1 MNQKEKTAL
10 NKMISENNVE
20 DQTEKI
26 RTLKHSDLIKQDVFT
41 LQKLKNQYS
50 RTRNTQ
56 VFKEMCVS
64 RCSFLFN
71 NYTDIF
77 NRLVKDEI
85 DMNILAKLLFY
96 LKKIEDGELDQ
107 HTGSFEVG
115 KVLKEMYIDSAI
127 KRGNKTDAEESE
139 NKPVEKPAKNV
150 SWHQFKKCQEIESDF

>member
-1 MNQKEKTAL
+1 MNEKERIAL
-10 NKMISENNVE
+10 NRMISENDVQ
-20 DQTEKI
+20 DQTGKI
-26 RTLKHSDLIKQDVFT
+26 RALKHSDLIKQDVFT
-41 LQKLKNQYS
+41 LRKLKSQYS
-50 RTRNTQ
+50 RTQNTQ
-56 VFKEMCVS
+56 VFKDMCVS

-127 KRGNKTDAEESE
+127 KRGDKVDAEDAE

-150 SWHQFKKCQEIESDF
+150 SWHQFKQMSGN

>member
-1 MNQKEKTAL
+1 MNEKERIAL
-10 NKMISENNVE
+10 NRMISENDVQ
-20 DQTEKI
+20 DQTGKI
-26 RTLKHSDLIKQDVFT
+26 RALKHSDLIKQEVFT
-41 LQKLKNQYS
+41 LRKLKSQYS

-56 VFKEMCVS
+56 VFKDMCVS

-127 KRGNKTDAEESE
+127 KRGDKVDAEDAE

-150 SWHQFKKCQEIESDF
+150 SWHQFKQMSGN